1 MTKWLTTKEIAERL
15 GYKKV
20 DSVEGLFKSK
30 ELIPR
35 QWKPRGM
42 KVVAEHELE
51 AFINRKTHGRKAA

>member
-1 MTKWLTTKEIAERL
+1 MTKWLTTKEVAARL

-30 ELIPR
+30 QLIPR

-42 KVVAEHELE
+42 KLVSEKELDDFMNRHTPTRKVA
-51 AFINRKTHGRKAA
+51 